1 MSSLENPLRSLPLH
15 ALLESEP
22 DLHRKGYIS
31 GTHRLVAPRE
41 TLARVS
47 RFMPVIGITRIANVT
62 GLDKIG
68 IPVVMVCRPNSR
80 SVSVSQGKG
89 IDLDAA
95 KASGLMES
103 IESFHAERI
112 SLPLKLGSYEDLRY
126 SHDLIEVSRLPRHSD
141 SWFTPYARLL
151 WICGHDLMTDRP
163 LWLPYEMVHLDYTLP
178 LPTGSGC
185 FVPSSNGLA
194 SGNHILEAIGH
205 GISEVIERDATT
217 LWHLLGEDRRN
228 RTRIDLATVED
239 RHCRFLLARFETAG
253 VLVAVWETTSD
264 VGVPAFLCRILEDV
278 APPLSGYRPSSGMGC
293 HPVREVALSRALT
306 EAAQSRLTFISGARD
321 DMSREEYAEFLDL
334 KTYALWREQMIGP
347 GPGRSFRDVPSR
359 DGESLED
366 DVAWQLERLRA
377 VGIEQVAVVDL
388 TRPEF
393 GVPVAR
399 VVIPGLEG
407 LDGSPRYRP
416 GARARAMLSARN
428 GRAP

>member
-1 MSSLENPLRSLPLH
+1 MSPLENPLRSRPLR
-15 ALLESEP
+15 AFPESGPEP
-22 DLHRKGYIS
+22 HRKGFVA
-31 GTHRLVAPRE
+31 GTHRLVAPQE

-47 RFMPVIGITRIANVT
+47 RFMPVMGITRIANVT

-112 SLPLKLGSYEDLRY
+112 ALPLKLGSYEDLRY
-126 SHDLIEVSRLPRHSD
+126 SHELIDVSRLPRHSD
-141 SWFTPYARLL
+141 SQFTPHRRLL
-151 WICGHDLMTDRP
+151 WIGGLELMADRP
-163 LWLPYEMVHLDYTLP
+163 LWLPYETVHLDYTLP
-178 LPTGSGC
+178 LPTGHGC

-194 SGNHILEAIGH
+194 SGNHILEAISH

-217 LWHLLGEDRRN
+217 LWHLLDEERQS
-228 RTRIDLATVED
+228 RTRIDLATVDD
-239 RHCRFLLARFETAG
+239 RHCRALLERFEAAG

-264 VGVPAFLCRILEDV
+264 VGVPAFLCRILEEV
-278 APPLSGYRPSSGMGC
+278 APPQSGYRPSSGMGC

-321 DMSREEYAEFLDL
+321 DMSRDEYAEFLDL
-334 KTYALWREQMIGP
+334 KTYALWRERMTGS
-347 GPGRSFRDVPSR
+347 GPGRNFHEVPSR
-359 DGESLED
+359 LCENLED

-388 TRPEF
+388 TKPEF

-407 LDGSPRYRP
+407 LDGSPKYRP
-416 GARARAMLSARN
+416 GARARALLESRD